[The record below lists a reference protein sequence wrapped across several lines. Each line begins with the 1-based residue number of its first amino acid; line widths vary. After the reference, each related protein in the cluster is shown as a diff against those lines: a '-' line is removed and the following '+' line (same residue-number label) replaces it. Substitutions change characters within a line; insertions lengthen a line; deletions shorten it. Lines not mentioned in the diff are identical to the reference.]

1 MTKYAAEHSGA
12 YADIKDAGAEIS
24 FKKKSTTIS
33 GVALQIKGDPEEY
46 EALKLIEKAALTL
59 LFVAETYGEFPP
71 LGASCEWG
79 EMRYQV
85 EATRKVAPDGTAI
98 LSRVVVSR

>member
-1 MTKYAAEHSGA
+1 MTKYGAEHSGA
-12 YADIKDAGAEIS
+12 YADVKDAGAEIS
-24 FKKKSTTIS
+24 FKKRSMTVS
-33 GVALQIKGDPEEY
+33 GFALQIKGDPEEY

-59 LFVAETYGEFPP
+59 LFVSETYGDSPP

-79 EMRYQV
+79 ELRYQV
-85 EATRKVAPDGTAI
+85 EAIRKLAPDGTAI

>member
-12 YADIKDAGAEIS
+12 YADIQDAGAEVS
-24 FKKKSTTIS
+24 FRKKATMIS

-79 EMRYQV
+79 ELRYQV
-85 EATRKVAPDGTAI
+85 EATRKLAPDGTAV
-98 LSRVVVSR
+98 LSRVIVSR

>member
-1 MTKYAAEHSGA
+1 MTKYGAEHSSA
-12 YADIKDAGAEIS
+12 FQDVKDAGAEVS
-24 FKKKSTTIS
+24 FTKRTTIVS

-59 LFVAETYGEFPP
+59 LFVSETYGDSPP

-79 EMRYQV
+79 ELRYQV
-85 EATRKVAPDGTAI
+85 EAIRKLAPDGTAI
-98 LSRVVVSR
+98 LSRVIVSR

>member
-1 MTKYAAEHSGA
+1 MIKYAAEHSSA
-12 YADIKDAGAEIS
+12 FQDIKDAGAEVS
-24 FKKKSTTIS
+24 FTKRTTIVS
-33 GVALQIKGDPEEY
+33 GVALQVKGDPEEY

-79 EMRYQV
+79 QLKYQV
-85 EATRKVAPDGTAI
+85 EASRKVAPDGVPI
-98 LSRVVVSR
+98 LSRVIISR

>member
-12 YADIKDAGAEIS
+12 YSDIKDAGAEVS
-24 FKKKSTTIS
+24 FRKKTTTVS
-33 GVALQIKGDPEEY
+33 GVALQIRGDPEEY

-59 LFVAETYGEFPP
+59 LFVAETYGESPP

-79 EMRYQV
+79 GMKYQV
-85 EATRKVAPDGTAI
+85 EATRKVAPDGTAV
-98 LSRVVVSR
+98 LSRVIVSR

>member
-12 YADIKDAGAEIS
+12 YADIKDAGAEVS
-24 FKKKSTTIS
+24 FRKKAMTVS
-33 GVALQIKGDPEEY
+33 GVALQVKGDPEEY

-79 EMRYQV
+79 ELRYQV
-85 EATRKVAPDGTAI
+85 EATRKLAPDGTAV
-98 LSRVVVSR
+98 LSRVIVSR

>member
-1 MTKYAAEHSGA
+1 MTKYAAEHSSA
-12 YADIKDAGAEIS
+12 FQDIKDAGADVS
-24 FKKKSTTIS
+24 FTKRTTIVS

-46 EALKLIEKAALTL
+46 EALKLIQKEALTI

-79 EMRYQV
+79 QLKYQV
-85 EATRKVAPDGTAI
+85 EASRKVAPDGVPI
-98 LSRVVVSR
+98 LSRVIISR